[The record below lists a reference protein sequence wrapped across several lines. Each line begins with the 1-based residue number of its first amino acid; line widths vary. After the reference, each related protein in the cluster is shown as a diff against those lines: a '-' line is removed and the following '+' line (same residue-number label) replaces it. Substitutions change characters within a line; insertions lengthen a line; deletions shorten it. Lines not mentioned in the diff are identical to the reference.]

1 MTAANGITPPPI
13 NMQSSLALELG
24 KGAWEGE
31 KKIAINK
38 RVSLTAAVVGA
49 IIPQHLQLLLFC
61 SS

>member
-13 NMQSSLALELG
+13 NMQSSLAPELG

-38 RVSLTAAVVGA
+38 RGCLTAAVVEA
-49 IIPQHLQLLLFC
+49 IMPQHLQLFPLLF
-61 SS
+61 